1 MSDGLRAVMRPS
13 LLLMFL
19 MLITGCAAQYQGVSY
34 NDPYGFFGGLLHGLV
49 APIALL
55 LKVFDWVTNII
66 GVDVLGDIYAIGK
79 PNTGLT
85 YWLGFILG
93 LGFWSGGGQ

>member
-1 MSDGLRAVMRPS
+1 MPDGLTAVIRPL

-19 MLITGCAAQYQGVSY
+19 MLITGCAAQYEGVSY
-34 NDPYGFFGGLLHGLV
+34 YDPYGFFSGLLHGLV

-55 LKVFDWVTNII
+55 LKLLDWVTNII
-66 GVDVLGDIYAIGK
+66 GVDVLGEIYAIGK

-93 LGFWSGGGQ
+93 LCFWSGGGQ

>member
-1 MSDGLRAVMRPS
+1 M
-13 LLLMFL
+13 
-19 MLITGCAAQYQGVSY
+19 
-34 NDPYGFFGGLLHGLV
+34 
-49 APIALL
+49 
-55 LKVFDWVTNII
+55 TNII

-93 LGFWSGGGQ
+93 LGFWSGGGQW